1 MRVSV
6 EKPPSGKRVYC
17 KLYQFEEG
25 KHVASDAITVYGAT
39 AKQVRRLIADA
50 VKRYG
55 TNRRRK

>member
-6 EKPPSGKRVYC
+6 EKPPSGRRVYC

-50 VKRYG
+50 VKRHG
-55 TNRRRK
+55 TN